1 MKTYFDC
8 IPCFLRQALNAAR
21 LISTDKDIHE
31 LVMRNV
37 LRKTAEM
44 DLNQPPP
51 AMGRHIYQMIR
62 EVSGNNDPYK
72 SIKDKFNKFVLGLYP
87 EFQKIILTAD
97 NPFEVA
103 VRLAIAGNIIDFGV
117 GSDISTA
124 DVYDIVNQ
132 SITQE
137 LIGSIEKLEH
147 AVSAANKIL
156 YLGDNSGEIVFDR
169 LLIEQL
175 PREKITY
182 AVRGYPVINDVT
194 MEDAKATGITDL
206 VKVIDNGSDAPGTL
220 LDQCSNEFCD
230 IFSEA
235 DLIISKGQ
243 GNYESLSDM
252 HKNIFFIFTVKCPVV
267 ALNSGH
273 PKGSIVIIAPEAALF

>member
-21 LISTDKDIHE
+21 LISSDPKIHE
-31 LVMRNV
+31 RVMRNV
-37 LRKTAEM
+37 LRKTAEI

-51 AMGRHIYQMIR
+51 AMGRLIYQMIR
-62 EVSGNNDPYK
+62 EVSGNDDPYK
-72 SIKDKFNKFVLGLYP
+72 QIKDKFNKFVLGLYP
-87 EFQKIILTAD
+87 EFQKIILAAD

-117 GSDISTA
+117 GSDIRTA
-124 DVYDIVNQ
+124 DIYDTVNQ
-132 SITQE
+132 SLTQD
-137 LIGSIEKLEH
+137 LVGSIEKFEH

-175 PREKITY
+175 PLEKITY

-194 MEDAKATGITDL
+194 MDDAEATGITNL
-206 VKVIDNGSDAPGTL
+206 VKVVDNGSDAPGTL
-220 LDQCSNEFCD
+220 LDQCSKKFQD

-243 GNYESLSDM
+243 GNYESLSDID
-252 HKNIFFIFTVKCPVV
+252 KNIFFIFMVKCPVV
-267 ALNSGH
+267 ASTTGYAQ
-273 PKGSIVIIAPEAALF
+273 GSMVIIRNQ

>member
-8 IPCFLRQALNAAR
+8 IPCFLRQALSAAR
-21 LISTDKDIHE
+21 LISPDKNIHE

-51 AMGRHIYQMIR
+51 AMGRLIYQMVR
-62 EVSGNNDPYK
+62 EISGNNDPYK
-72 SIKDKFNKFVLGLYP
+72 SIKDKYNQFVLGLYP

-97 NPFEVA
+97 KPFEVA

-117 GSDISTA
+117 GSDIRTA

-137 LIGSIEKLEH
+137 LVGSIEKLEH
-147 AVSAANKIL
+147 AISAANKIL

-182 AVRGYPVINDVT
+182 AVRGYPIINDVT
-194 MEDAKATGITDL
+194 MADAEATGITDL
-206 VKVIDNGSDAPGTL
+206 VKVVDNGSDAPGTL

-230 IFSEA
+230 IFAEA

-243 GNYESLSDM
+243 GNYESLSDT
-252 HKNIFFIFTVKCPVV
+252 HKNIFFIFMVKCPVV
-267 ALNSGH
+267 ASNTGH
-273 PKGSIVIIAPEAALF
+273 PKGSIVIIASEAALF

>member
-8 IPCFLRQALNAAR
+8 IPCFLRQALSAAR
-21 LISTDKDIHE
+21 LISPDKNIHE

-51 AMGRHIYQMIR
+51 AMGRLIYQMVR
-62 EVSGNNDPYK
+62 EISGNNDPYK
-72 SIKDKFNKFVLGLYP
+72 SIKDKYNQFVLGLYP

-97 NPFEVA
+97 KPFEVA

-117 GSDISTA
+117 GSDIRTA

-137 LIGSIEKLEH
+137 LVGSIEKLEH
-147 AVSAANKIL
+147 AISAANKIL

-182 AVRGYPVINDVT
+182 AVRGYPIINDVT
-194 MEDAKATGITDL
+194 MADAEATGITDL
-206 VKVIDNGSDAPGTL
+206 VKVVDNGSDAPGTL

-230 IFSEA
+230 IFAEA

-243 GNYESLSDM
+243 GNYESLSDT

-267 ALNSGH
+267 ASNTGH
-273 PKGSIVIIAPEAALF
+273 PKGSIVIIASEAALF

>member
-21 LISTDKDIHE
+21 LISSDTNIHE

-72 SIKDKFNKFVLGLYP
+72 SIKDKFNKFVLDLYP

-97 NPFEVA
+97 KPFEVA

-117 GSDISTA
+117 GSDIRTA
-124 DVYDIVNQ
+124 DVYDIINQ

-137 LIGSIEKLEH
+137 LVGSIEKLEH

-194 MEDAKATGITDL
+194 MKDAEATGITNL
-206 VKVIDNGSDAPGTL
+206 VTVVDNGSDAPGTL

-243 GNYESLSDM
+243 GNYESLSDT
-252 HKNIFFIFTVKCPVV
+252 HKNIFFIFMVKCPVV
-267 ALNSGH
+267 AKNTGH
-273 PKGSIVIIAPEAALF
+273 PTGSIVIITNE

>member
-8 IPCFLRQALNAAR
+8 IPCFLRQALSAAR
-21 LISTDKDIHE
+21 LISTDKTMHE
-31 LVMRNV
+31 LVIRNV
-37 LRKTAEM
+37 LRKTAEIN
-44 DLNQPPP
+44 LNQPPP
-51 AMGRHIYQMIR
+51 AMGRLIYQMVR
-62 EVSGNNDPYK
+62 EISGNNDPYK
-72 SIKDKFNKFVLGLYP
+72 SIKDKYNQFVLGLYP

-97 NPFEVA
+97 KPIETA

-117 GSDISTA
+117 GSDIRTA
-124 DVYDIVNQ
+124 DVYNIVNQ

-137 LIGSIEKLEH
+137 LIGSIEGLEH
-147 AVSAANKIL
+147 AISAANKIL

-182 AVRGYPVINDVT
+182 VVRGYPVINDVT
-194 MEDAKATGITDL
+194 MADAEATGITDL
-206 VKVIDNGSDAPGTL
+206 VKVVDNGSDAPGTL

-230 IFSEA
+230 IFAEA

-243 GNYESLSDM
+243 GNYESLSDTP
-252 HKNIFFIFTVKCPVV
+252 KNIFFIFTVKCPVV
-267 ALNSGH
+267 ASNTGH
-273 PKGSIVIIAPEAALF
+273 PEGSIVIIAPEATLF

>member
-21 LISTDKDIHE
+21 LTSTDPKIHE
-31 LVMRNV
+31 RIMRNV
-37 LRKTAEM
+37 LRKTAEI

-51 AMGRHIYQMIR
+51 AMGRLIYQMIR
-62 EVSGNNDPYK
+62 EVSKENDPYK
-72 SIKDKFNKFVLGLYP
+72 LIKDKFNKFVLGLYP

-103 VRLAIAGNIIDFGV
+103 VRLAIAGNIIDFGI
-117 GSDISTA
+117 GSDIKTA
-124 DVYDIVNQ
+124 DIYDTVNQ
-132 SITQE
+132 SLTQD
-137 LIGSIEKLEH
+137 LVGSIEKFENE
-147 AVSAANKIL
+147 VNSANKIL

-175 PREKITY
+175 AVEKITY

-194 MEDAKATGITDL
+194 IEDAHATGITEI
-206 VKVIDNGSDAPGTL
+206 VRVVDNGSDAPGTL
-220 LDQCSNEFCD
+220 LDKCSKKFQD

-235 DLIISKGQ
+235 DLVISKGQ
-243 GNYESLSDM
+243 GNYESLSDID
-252 HKNIFFIFTVKCPVV
+252 KNIFFIFMVKCPVV
-267 ALNSGH
+267 ASTTGYAQGSMVILNNR
-273 PKGSIVIIAPEAALF
+273 

>member
-1 MKTYFDC
+1 
-8 IPCFLRQALNAAR
+8 
-21 LISTDKDIHE
+21 
-31 LVMRNV
+31 MRNV

-51 AMGRHIYQMIR
+51 AMGRLIYQMIR
-62 EVSGNNDPYK
+62 EISGNNDPYK
-72 SIKDKFNKFVLGLYP
+72 PIKDKFNKFLLGLYP

-97 NPFEVA
+97 KPIEVA

-117 GSDISTA
+117 DSDIRTA
-124 DVYDIVNQ
+124 DIYDIVNQ
-132 SITQE
+132 SITQD
-137 LIGSIEKLEH
+137 LVGSIEKFEH
-147 AVSAANKIL
+147 EVTAANKIL

-194 MEDAKATGITDL
+194 MDDADATGITGL
-206 VKVIDNGSDAPGTL
+206 VKVVDNGSDAPGTL

-243 GNYESLSDM
+243 GNYESLSDTD
-252 HKNIFFIFTVKCPVV
+252 KNIFFIFMVKCPVV
-267 ALNSGH
+267 AANTGH
-273 PKGSIVIIAPEAALF
+273 PKGSIVIMHNK

>member
-51 AMGRHIYQMIR
+51 AMGRLIYQMIR

-72 SIKDKFNKFVLGLYP
+72 SIKDKYNKFVLGLYP

-97 NPFEVA
+97 KPFEVA

-117 GSDISTA
+117 GSDIRTA
-124 DVYDIVNQ
+124 DVYDIINQ

-156 YLGDNSGEIVFDR
+156 YLGDNSGEIIFDR

-243 GNYESLSDM
+243 GNYESLSDT

-267 ALNSGH
+267 ASNTGH
-273 PKGSIVIIAPEAALF
+273 PKGSIVIIANE

>member
-147 AVSAANKIL
+147 AVSVSNKIL

-243 GNYESLSDM
+243 GNYESLSDT

-273 PKGSIVIIAPEAALF
+273 PKGSIVIIANE

>member
-8 IPCFLRQALNAAR
+8 IPCFLQQALNAAR
-21 LISTDKDIHE
+21 LISTDKKMHE

-37 LRKTAEM
+37 LRITAEM

-51 AMGRHIYQMIR
+51 AMGRKIYQIIR
-62 EVSGNNDPYK
+62 DVSGNNDPYK
-72 SIKDKFNKFVLGLYP
+72 KIKDKFNKFVLGLYP
-87 EFQKIILTAD
+87 EFQKTILTAG

-117 GSDISTA
+117 GSDVRTA
-124 DVYDIVNQ
+124 DIYDIVNQ
-132 SITQE
+132 SITQD
-137 LIGSIEKLEH
+137 LVGSIEKFEH
-147 AVSAANKIL
+147 EICAANKIL

-194 MEDAKATGITDL
+194 IDDAKATGLTGL
-206 VKVIDNGSDAPGTL
+206 VKVVDNGSDAPGTL
-220 LDQCSNEFCD
+220 LDQCSNEFRD
-230 IFSEA
+230 IFSAA

-243 GNYESLSDM
+243 GNYESLSGTN
-252 HKNIFFIFTVKCPVV
+252 KNIFFVFMVKCPVV
-267 ALNSGH
+267 ATNTGH
-273 PKGSIVIIAPEAALF
+273 PKGSIVIMHNK